1 MQHLSDRGLDV
12 KGFLLLTV
20 DPCAGNGSPGTEETR
35 SRRSH
40 LSQRSEMS
48 KRYDVDV
55 MCASQTGSY
64 MSSRS
69 CKPLKCAPPS
79 RATAHIQGDRSQ
91 RVLIEAIGEN
101 RREVLQR
108 DTKQKEA
115 YQRTKVCRS
124 VYKWR

>member
-1 MQHLSDRGLDV
+1 M
-12 KGFLLLTV
+12 
-20 DPCAGNGSPGTEETR
+20 
-35 SRRSH
+35 
-40 LSQRSEMS
+40 SE
-48 KRYDVDV
+48 RYDVDV
-55 MCASQTGSY
+55 MHASQTGSY

-115 YQRTKVCRS
+115 YQRTKVCRNE
-124 VYKWR
+124 YKWR